1 MARSPRMAAEAPRRR
16 RDDPTD
22 RASLLS
28 RALTRL
34 DPSCGLHNVLTPL
47 SFLPEHERRVP
58 FAPLPENGRR
68 RRH

>member
-1 MARSPRMAAEAPRRR
+1 MRHGDAVPSQ
-16 RDDPTD
+16 PTAL
-22 RASLLS
+22 ASS

-34 DPSCGLHNVLTPL
+34 EPSRELHDALTPL